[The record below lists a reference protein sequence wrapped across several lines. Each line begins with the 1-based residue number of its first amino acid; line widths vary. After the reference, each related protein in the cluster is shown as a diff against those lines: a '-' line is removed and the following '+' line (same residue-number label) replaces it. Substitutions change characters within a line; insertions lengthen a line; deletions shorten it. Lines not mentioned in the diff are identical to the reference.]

1 MDFGS
6 RMESGLRQNGNCMP
20 CAHGAIISCNRLESA
35 QVSNRYLELMKQI
48 DPLQWM
54 LGASISAS
62 HRYKLLTL
70 AFAVFGALLTPS
82 FPARA
87 SGTESADVLIT
98 DGTVITMDPGRRVI
112 NDGAVAILGDRIVAV
127 GTTAELRNRFRTRQV
142 IDARRKIVM
151 PGLIDGH
158 GHAGHELVKSLAA
171 DSDDWD
177 SVVERIYAHGATVDF
192 WKADAML
199 AGLERLKFG
208 VTTSVNFFGG
218 GDNVYRVDDAKY
230 ADAYLRSIKDI
241 GLRWILGVGPRRGP
255 YPSLFTEWSGETHE
269 DIHVSFDRQL
279 QVTETLVRNWNG
291 AADGRIKMAVVFPT
305 ISPDEKLK
313 GPELDEVRREA
324 RVTREVS
331 TRHHVLFL
339 QDGHTRGTVKYANDV
354 LGLLGPDV
362 ILSHATN
369 LTGEEIKLIASTG
382 TRISHNPSS
391 VFSMNGR
398 CPVTELIDAGA
409 IVMLGSDGVAPDRSF
424 DMFRHMFQ
432 ATRYHRYFFHDAKVL
447 PAGKVLE
454 MATIDAARALG
465 MENEIGSLEPGKK
478 ADVILVDWFK
488 PHLVPMNMPVYRI
501 VYYASG
507 EDVSTVLVG
516 GRILMRDGRVLT
528 ADEESVLTSAQRESE
543 LAIRRAGL
551 PYDPT
556 ALPDGFWGTTRLRD
570 EMPK

>member
-1 MDFGS
+1 MRRIES
-6 RMESGLRQNGNCMP
+6 RQWLLR
-20 CAHGAIISCNRLESA
+20 AAI
-35 QVSNRYLELMKQI
+35 
-48 DPLQWM
+48 
-54 LGASISAS
+54 GGS
-62 HRYKLLTL
+62 HRYKLMTF
-70 AFAVFGALLTPS
+70 AFSVFAALLT
-82 FPARA
+82 FYHPARA
-87 SGTESADVLIT
+87 SGTESADILIT
-98 DGTVITMDPGRRVI
+98 EGTVITMDPDRRVI
-112 NDGAVAILGDRIVAV
+112 DNGAVAIVGDRIVAV
-127 GTTAELRNRFRTRQV
+127 GTTAELRERFRSRQA
-142 IDARRKIVM
+142 IDARRKVVM

-158 GHAGHELVKSLAA
+158 GHAGHELLKTLAA
-171 DSDDWD
+171 DSDNWD
-177 SVVERIYAHGATVDF
+177 SIVERIYAHGATGDF

-218 GDNVYRVDDAKY
+218 GDNVYRVDDPKY
-230 ADAYLRSIKDI
+230 ADAYLQAIKDI
-241 GLRWILGVGPRRGP
+241 GLRWFLGVGPRRGP
-255 YPSLFTEWSGETHE
+255 YPSSFTEWSGEAHE
-269 DIHVSFDRQL
+269 DVQVSFERQL
-279 QVTETLVRNWNG
+279 EVTETLVRKWNG
-291 AADGRIKMAVVFPT
+291 VADGRIKMAVVFPT
-305 ISPDEKLK
+305 ISPDEKLA
-313 GPELDEVRREA
+313 GPALDEVRREA
-324 RVTREVS
+324 RVTRELS
-331 TRHHVLFL
+331 KRYRVLFL

-398 CPVTELIDAGA
+398 CPATELIDAGA

-454 MATIDAARALG
+454 MATIDAARSLG
-465 MENEIGSLEPGKK
+465 MDKEIGSLEPGKK
-478 ADVILVDWFK
+478 ADIILVDWFK

-507 EDVSTVLVG
+507 EDVSTVLVD
-516 GRILMRDGRVLT
+516 GRILMRDGRVLS
-528 ADEESVLTSAQRESE
+528 ADEERVLTTAQRESD

-551 PYDPT
+551 PGDPT
-556 ALPDGFWGTTRLRD
+556 ALPDGFWGMTRLRD